1 MKKIILVC
9 LLICI
14 SIMLFADVK
23 TNIIDY
29 LEYNNIPKWLIV
41 ILISMLPIFE
51 LRGGIPVAINLFD
64 MNIFLSYGLCVL
76 GNMIPVIPILIFL
89 KKIYKL
95 FSKWKFTKKLFD
107 SFFERTRSKSEQ
119 IEKYKMLGLIAF
131 VAIPLPVTGAWTGS
145 VAAVL
150 FNIELK
156 HSILSIL
163 AGVLIAGVIVTLLSV
178 MGFWGALIAG
188 IVLIVSAI
196 ASIMRSR
203 I

>member
-1 MKKIILVC
+1 MI
-9 LLICI
+9 
-14 SIMLFADVK
+14 FADVK

-64 MNIFLSYGLCVL
+64 MNIFLSYGLAVL

-107 SFFERTRSKSEQ
+107 SFFERTRSKSD
-119 IEKYKMLGLIAF
+119 
-131 VAIPLPVTGAWTGS
+131 
-145 VAAVL
+145 
-150 FNIELK
+150 
-156 HSILSIL
+156 
-163 AGVLIAGVIVTLLSV
+163 
-178 MGFWGALIAG
+178 
-188 IVLIVSAI
+188 
-196 ASIMRSR
+196 
-203 I
+203 